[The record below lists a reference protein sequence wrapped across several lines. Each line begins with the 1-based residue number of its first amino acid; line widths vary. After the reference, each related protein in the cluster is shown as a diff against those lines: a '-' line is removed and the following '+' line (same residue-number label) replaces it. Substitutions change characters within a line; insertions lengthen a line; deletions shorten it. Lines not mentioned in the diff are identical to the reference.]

1 MEKFPDGLKIALV
14 HDWLTGMRGGERVLE
29 GICELF
35 PRAELFTLLHIK
47 GEVSP
52 VIEDRK
58 IHTSFVQRLPLAKT
72 YYRHYLP
79 LFPTAIER
87 FDLMDFDLVISSSH
101 CVAKGVITSPYSC
114 HISYVHTPMRYVWE
128 MYHQY
133 FGENR
138 LGRLGRL
145 LIPYF
150 ANYLRMW
157 DVVSSKRVDYFIA
170 NSKNVAER
178 IEKHYGRHSRVIYP
192 PVDGGRFKA
201 GKDEGFYLVVS
212 AFAPYKRIDLAVEAF
227 NRLGLPLKIAGS
239 GQDYKEIKRS
249 CKPNVELL
257 GWVSDE
263 EVTELFSRAR
273 ALIFPQEEDF
283 GITPVEAQASGKP
296 VIAYGKGGVLE
307 TIDGV
312 WFSNDMQESEIRWQA
327 KPLGVLFKK
336 QTVDELEGAVRFFE
350 GHKDRFLSE
359 YAVENAKRFSKE
371 NFKKELFEFCKR
383 CYEEFAEQGPPIG

>member
-1 MEKFPDGLKIALV
+1 MAEFPEGIKVALV

-35 PRAELFTLLHIK
+35 PKADLFTLIHIK
-47 GEVSP
+47 GQVSA
-52 VIEDRK
+52 VIENRK
-58 IHTSFVQRLPLAKT
+58 IHASFVQRLPLAKR

-87 FDLMDFDLVISSSH
+87 FDMMGFDLVISSSH

-133 FGENR
+133 FGEER
-138 LGRLGRL
+138 LGKLGRM

-157 DVVSSKRVDYFIA
+157 DVASSKRVDYFVA

-178 IEKHYGRHSRVIYP
+178 IEKHYGRKSHVVYP
-192 PVDGGRFKA
+192 PVDVERFKV
-201 GKDEGFYLVVS
+201 GNDEGYYLVVS
-212 AFAPYKRIDLAVEAF
+212 AFAPYKRIDLAVDAF

-239 GQDYKEIKRS
+239 GQDYKEIKRM

-263 EVTELFSRAR
+263 DVTELFSNAK

-307 TIDGV
+307 SIDGV
-312 WFSNDMQESEIRWQA
+312 RIGDESKIDWPNR
-327 KPLGVLFKK
+327 PLGVLFKD
-336 QTVDELEGAVRFFE
+336 QTPESLMAAVKFFE
-350 GHKDRFLSE
+350 NNRDRFLPE
-359 YAVENAKRFSKE
+359 FAVENSKRFSKE
-371 NFKKELFEFCKR
+371 RFKNEMLQFCKK
-383 CYEEFAEQGPPIG
+383 CYEEFSKQGPPLS